1 MHLDEVTHSAA
12 AEPEDVVAA
21 ESPRGRTRV
30 PRPDSPKRSPL
41 AATVPRPV
49 KRTAGRTAAADTP
62 AYIRAVGVR
71 LGSGDKDYLRRKLGR
86 KLGKFA
92 RRIERTSVRIEDV
105 NGPRGGV
112 DKRCRIKVVMSG
124 LPSVVVEHRHE
135 LLQAAMDGALARV
148 ERAVRQAADTR
159 RTKART
165 AGARARRGGKA
176 RESRAIEE

>member
-1 MHLDEVTHSAA
+1 MHFDEIIEAAA
-12 AEPEDVVAA
+12 AEPEDADGA
-21 ESPRGRTRV
+21 ESPRGRGRV

-71 LGSGDKDYLRRKLGR
+71 LGAADKDYLRRKLGR

-92 RRIERTSVRIEDV
+92 RRIERASVRIEDV

-112 DKRCRIKVVMSG
+112 DKRCGIKVVMSG

-135 LLQAAMDGALARV
+135 SLQAAMDGALARV
-148 ERAVRQAADTR
+148 ERAVRQAADSR
-159 RTKART
+159 RTKARA
-165 AGARARRGGKA
+165 AGGRARAGRARG
-176 RESRAIEE
+176 SRAIEE